1 TQTMNSTIVPF
12 GQVDNT
18 RELALYGLNKDDF
31 GRTLLQIGTPD
42 GGPTPFEG
50 DGSMPEKITLGATEL
65 WVVYNNTDHTHP
77 MHLHQVA
84 FQIISR
90 QAFTATIDPTTGV
103 MTNIKLLGQPKGPD
117 ANEAGW
123 KDTVQMNPGEVTII
137 EAKFDLPGKYVWHCH
152 ILEHEEHD
160 MMHFIEVVAPSAAP
174 KPAAAQFVAPA
185 GTHATG
191 SPVNATASPTV
202 TST

>member
-1 TQTMNSTIVPF
+1 
-12 GQVDNT
+12 
-18 RELALYGLNKDDF
+18 
-31 GRTLLQIGTPD
+31 
-42 GGPTPFEG
+42 
-50 DGSMPEKITLGATEL
+50 
-65 WVVYNNTDHTHP
+65 

-174 KPAAAQFVAPA
+174 KSAAAQFVAPD
-185 GTHATG
+185 GTNATG

-202 TST
+202 TSTTKTVDPGVRTAPPNSSATDATISLLNGQIGSLLSTDEHNPIDPLAANTLTPIRKKRR